1 MSHEQTLARIGV
13 RLADILLPRP
23 DVDLQRWAVVA
34 CDQYTAQS
42 DYWAAVEDL
51 VGDSP
56 SALRLIYPEV
66 YLGEPDPQSRIDAI
80 NASMR
85 DYLERGLWDTYE
97 ETLLL
102 VRRATTVGVVRW
114 GVMVALDLERY
125 SWNADDRTL
134 IRATEGTILDRIPPR
149 KRIRENAPL
158 ELPHIMVLISDAA
171 GSVIEPLAAMSNDL
185 TPVYDVGLMQ
195 GGGRVTGWAVP
206 VQALPAFADAL
217 AALYDA
223 LDPTDPLLFA
233 MGDGNHSF
241 ATAKSCWE
249 SLKTTLSD
257 AERETHPARW
267 ALVEIENIF
276 DQGIEFE
283 PIHRVLFDTPREVF
297 EAELARH
304 CASFV
309 VSPTDTAA
317 HLIERVS
324 SATEQTFG
332 YCDRSGY
339 ATYTLADPKA
349 SIPAGTLQAVIDALV
364 AAGREV
370 DYIHGTEATSAIGRR
385 GANLGLFLPAIPKDS
400 FFASIVADGALP
412 RKTFSLGEAD
422 EKRYYLEARRIQ
434 AG

>member
-42 DYWAAVEDL
+42 DYWAAVEEL
-51 VGDSP
+51 VKDTP
-56 SALRLIYPEV
+56 STLRLIYPEV
-66 YLGEPDPQSRIDAI
+66 FLGEPHPQSRIDAI

-85 DYLERGLWDTYE
+85 DYLERGLLDTYE

-102 VRRATTVGVVRW
+102 VRRETTAGVVRW
-114 GVMVALDLERY
+114 GVMAALDLERY
-125 SWNADDRTL
+125 SWNTDDRTL

-171 GSVIEPLAAMSNDL
+171 RSVIEPLAAMSNSL
-185 TPVYDVGLMQ
+185 TPVYDVELMQ
-195 GGGRVTGWAVP
+195 DGGRVTGWAVP
-206 VQALPAFADAL
+206 AQALPSFADAL
-217 AALYDA
+217 AALYDG
-223 LDPTDPLLFA
+223 LDPSDPLLFA

-249 SLKTTLSD
+249 DLKTTLSD

-297 EAELARH
+297 ETELARH
-304 CASFV
+304 CASYV
-309 VSPTDTAA
+309 VSPSSTIAQ
-317 HLIERVS
+317 LIESVS
-324 SATEQTFG
+324 NATEQTFG
-332 YCDRSGY
+332 YCDWSGY
-339 ATYTLADPKA
+339 ATYTLTEPEA

-370 DYIHGTEATSAIGRR
+370 DYIHGTEATSALGRR

-400 FFASIVADGALP
+400 FFASIITDGALP

-434 AG
+434 SG